1 MMSEQIVET
10 ARLSPSELRTLFL
23 FETLDAD
30 ELNWLSDNG
39 YCQTW
44 SAGQPVFAEGDP
56 ATCFYVLLSGTLSMH
71 RRVEDTEVETAR
83 TNQRGVYCGATQSF
97 VKGMAELPYWGSVR
111 AVTDCEFWV
120 IGAAEFGEKFR
131 EWFPMAV
138 HLIEGI
144 TTGFRSSQVIIGQRE
159 RLLSLGRLS
168 AGLTHELNNPA
179 AAAVRA
185 TASLRELVSKMRRK
199 LAHLATSDV
208 DPKALVALTELQ
220 EAAVEKMAK
229 AEKLSPVQVGEA
241 EDELSD
247 WLDDHGLDDA
257 WDLAPPLVAAG
268 VNTDWLDELAE
279 TVPATLLADGLHWV
293 TYALET
299 EQLMGEIE
307 DSTDRISALVGAARQ
322 YSQIDRAPH
331 QDIDVRDGLKSTLV
345 MLSHKINERGNI
357 TVVKDFDESLPTIPA
372 HPAELNQVW
381 TNLIDNAIYAMP
393 DGGTLTLRTSRE
405 DGWVL
410 VEICD
415 TGIGVPEEMQQK
427 IFEPFFTTK
436 RVGEGTGLGLD
447 ISYRVITQRHGGDL
461 RVKSRP
467 GDTRFQVRLP
477 LTEPPSFG

>member
-1 MMSEQIVET
+1 
-10 ARLSPSELRTLFL
+10 
-23 FETLDAD
+23 
-30 ELNWLSDNG
+30 
-39 YCQTW
+39 
-44 SAGQPVFAEGDP
+44 
-56 ATCFYVLLSGTLSMH
+56 
-71 RRVEDTEVETAR
+71 
-83 TNQRGVYCGATQSF
+83 
-97 VKGMAELPYWGSVR
+97 
-111 AVTDCEFWV
+111 VTDCDFWV

-144 TTGFRSSQVIIGQRE
+144 TQGLRSSQTIIGQRE

-185 TASLRELVSKMRRK
+185 TASLRERVSKMRGK

-208 DPKALVALTELQ
+208 DPKSLVALTDLQ

-229 AEKLSPVQVGEA
+229 ADKLSPVEVGDA
-241 EDELSD
+241 EDELSG
-247 WLDDHGLDDA
+247 WLDDHGIDDA
-257 WDLAPPLVAAG
+257 WDLAPALVAAG
-268 VNTDWLDELAE
+268 VHTDWLDEVAE
-279 TVPATLLADGLHWV
+279 SVPTTLLGDALHWV

-307 DSTDRISALVGAARQ
+307 DSTGRISALVGAAKQ
-322 YSQIDRAPH
+322 YSQMDRAAH

-345 MLSHKINERGNI
+345 MLGHKITERGNI
-357 TVVKDFDESLPTIPA
+357 TVVKDFDESLPTVPA

-393 DGGTLTLRTSRE
+393 DGGTLTVRTSRE

-415 TGIGVPEEMQQK
+415 TGVGIPPEMQQK

-436 RVGEGTGLGLD
+436 PVGEGTGLGLD

-467 GDTRFQVRLP
+467 GETRFQVRLP

>member
-1 MMSEQIVET
+1 MSEQTVEPV
-10 ARLSPSELRTLFL
+10 RLSPAELRTLFL
-23 FETLDAD
+23 FETLDDD
-30 ELNWLSDNG
+30 ELTWLSDNG

-44 SAGQPVFAEGDP
+44 SAGQPVYTEGDP
-56 ATCFYVLLSGTLSMH
+56 ATCFFVLLSGTLSMH
-71 RRVEDTEVETAR
+71 RRVESTEVETAR

-97 VKGMAELPYWGSVR
+97 VKGMVELPYWGSVR
-111 AVTDCEFWV
+111 AVTDCDFWV

-144 TTGFRSSQVIIGQRE
+144 TMGFRSSQAIIGQRE

-199 LAHLATSDV
+199 LGHLATSDV

-229 AEKLSPVQVGEA
+229 AEKLSPVQVSEA
-241 EDELSD
+241 EDELSA
-247 WLDDHGLDDA
+247 WLDDHGIDDA

-268 VNTDWLDELAE
+268 VNTDWLDEVAE
-279 TVPATLLADGLHWV
+279 TVPTTLLADGLHWV

-299 EQLMGEIE
+299 EQLMVEIE
-307 DSTDRISALVGAARQ
+307 DSTSRISALVGAAKQ
-322 YSQIDRAPH
+322 YSQMDRAAH
-331 QDIDVRDGLKSTLV
+331 QDIDVRDGLKSTLI
-345 MLSHKINERGNI
+345 MLSHKISKRGNI
-357 TVVKDFDESLPTIPA
+357 TVVKDFDDSLPAIPA

-393 DGGTLTLRTSRE
+393 DGGTLTVRTSRE

-415 TGIGVPEEMQQK
+415 TGIGIPEEMQQK

-436 RVGEGTGLGLD
+436 PVGEGTGLGLD
-447 ISYRVITQRHGGDL
+447 ISYRVIAQRHGGDL

>member
-1 MMSEQIVET
+1 MSEQIAPPV
-10 ARLSPSELRTLFL
+10 RLTPAELRTLFL
-23 FETLDAD
+23 FESLEDDQLA
-30 ELNWLSDNG
+30 WLSEQG

-44 SAGQPVFAEGDP
+44 SAGETVYTEGDP
-56 ATCFYVLLSGTLSMH
+56 STCFFVLLSGTLSMH
-71 RRVEDTEVETAR
+71 RRVENTEVELSR
-83 TNQRGVYCGATQSF
+83 TNQRGVYSGATQSF
-97 VKGMAELPYWGSVR
+97 VKGMDELPYWSSVR
-111 AVTDCEFWV
+111 AVTHCEFWV
-120 IGAAEFGEKFR
+120 IGAAEFGEEFR

-138 HLIEGI
+138 HLIEGV
-144 TTGFRSSQVIIGQRE
+144 TQGLRSSQAIIGQRE

-179 AAAVRA
+179 TAAVRA
-185 TASLRELVSKMRRK
+185 TASLRERVTKMRGK

-229 AEKLSPVQVGEA
+229 ADKLSPVEVGEA
-241 EDELSD
+241 EDELSG
-247 WLDDHGLDDA
+247 WLDDHGIDDG

-268 VNTDWLDELAE
+268 VDTEWLDEVAE
-279 TVPATLLADGLHWV
+279 TVPATLLGDALHWV

-307 DSTDRISALVGAARQ
+307 DSTGRISALVGAAKQ
-322 YSQIDRAPH
+322 YSQMDRAAH
-331 QDIDVRDGLKSTLV
+331 QDIDVRDGLKSTLI
-345 MLSHKINERGNI
+345 MLGHKINERGNI
-357 TVVKDFDESLPTIPA
+357 AVVKDFDDSLPTVPA

-381 TNLIDNAIYAMP
+381 TNLMDNAIYAMP
-393 DGGTLTLRTSRE
+393 DGGTLTVRTSRE
-405 DGWVL
+405 DGWIL

-415 TGIGVPEEMQQK
+415 TGIGIPPELQQK

-436 RVGEGTGLGLD
+436 PVGEGTGLGLD